1 MTFPERLAIASRNP
15 HKLREIVRIC
25 ADWPV
30 EWVTSE
36 GHGGEW
42 PEVDEPF
49 ETYRENALH
58 KARSV
63 AAALGVAAL
72 ADDSGIEVDALWG
85 GPGPRSARFAGD
97 HASDAENLA
106 KLIREIARVSEE
118 QWTARYRCVA
128 VIAFGDARSLEAEGK
143 CEGTLITEPRG
154 DRGFGYDPVFVPK
167 GSARAMAELADD
179 EKDEIS
185 HRGLALR
192 ELGRL
197 LAEADGGGAT

>member
-30 EWVTSE
+30 SWMTSE
-36 GHGGEW
+36 HDDGDW
-42 PEVDEPF
+42 PDVDEPY

-63 AAALGVAAL
+63 AAAVGGPAL
-72 ADDSGIEVDALWG
+72 ADDSGIEVDALGG

-106 KLIREIARVSEE
+106 KLIRQIAGVPAEE
-118 QWTARYRCVA
+118 RSARYRCVA
-128 VIAFGDARSLEAEGK
+128 VLALGDERSLEAEGT

-154 DRGFGYDPVFVPK
+154 EGGFGYDPVFVPE
-167 GSARAMAELADD
+167 GSTRTMAELADD
-179 EKDEIS
+179 EKDAIS
-185 HRGLALR
+185 HRGRALR
-192 ELGRL
+192 ELGRI
-197 LAEADGGGAT
+197 LAGAEGGGAA